1 MSNLSRVINLL
12 ADYATGKPLLSHL
25 TPADH
30 SNLAKVFGGEWTSR
44 VIPCP
49 ESEQNVR
56 RLALCDHYGIEVRQ
70 NLHIDMGG
78 ELEETED
85 LQKIPSRPCSRR
97 QAPCG
102 QCGRRVCVVST
113 PSPPPPNQGPVLHF
127 PTNNILQ
134 RCRIDVA
141 TAQKLLGIDHFY
153 CLDVTLRGTLTFACR
168 LCEPANEDHLCSC
181 GRNPLKGRYSRQN
194 NVCFHCFDK
203 DLQKAGLGTFSYFH
217 QRHERGY
224 FFDDDENTLQVI
236 SELFPF
242 FLMELA
248 NDEIGRKLSRVR

>member
-113 PSPPPPNQGPVLHF
+113 PFPPPNQGPVLHF

-153 CLDVTLRGTLTFACR
+153 RLDVTLRGTLTFACR